1 MKYPEILDVS
11 NVDEWKEKY
20 LRKEFKSFEWDL
32 MVNHPVPDVFEI
44 AMFSEEFSDKFVE
57 NLQNLSFLQEK
68 KWDTNINYLSL
79 TNLGFDEFYTHLIR
93 DYGYKIVQHFWH
105 IHGQKWQN
113 MNVSSAVVKMEPGQD
128 LRLHHDF
135 INITMVC
142 QLYSN
147 SEGGEFYFEKYE
159 KKINLKQGHLYIF
172 PGQITHRYGIRLVK
186 NESKYFIKS
195 YCNAS

>member
-11 NVDEWKEKY
+11 KVDEWKEKY

-32 MVNHPVPDVFEI
+32 MVNEPVSDGFEI
-44 AMFSEEFSDKFVE
+44 AMFTEDFCDQLIE
-57 NLQNLSFLQEK
+57 NVRELSFMKEK
-68 KWDTNINYLSL
+68 KWDSTLNYLSL
-79 TNLGFDEFYTHLIR
+79 TNLGFDDFYTHLVR
-93 DYGYKIVQHFWH
+93 DYAYKIIQHFWH

-113 MNVSSAVVKMEPGQD
+113 MNVESVIIRMDEGQD

-142 QLYSN
+142 QLDSD
-147 SEGGEFYFEKYE
+147 SEGGDFYFDKYNQ
-159 KKINLKQGHLYIF
+159 KVKLKQGHLYIF
-172 PGQITHRYGIRLVK
+172 PGQITHRYGIKYIK
-186 NESKYFIKS
+186 NNPKYFIKS

>member
-44 AMFSEEFSDKFVE
+44 AMFTEEFSDKLVE
-57 NLQNLSFLQEK
+57 NIQNLSFLQQK
-68 KWDTNINYLSL
+68 KWETDINYISL
-79 TNLGFDEFYTHLIR
+79 TSLGFDTFYTHLVR
-93 DYGYKIVQHFWH
+93 DYAYKIVQHFWH

-113 MNVSSAVVKMEPGQD
+113 MNVNSAVVKMEPGQD

-135 INITMVC
+135 INITMIC
-142 QLYSN
+142 QLDGN
-147 SEGGEFYFEKYE
+147 SEGGEFYFEKYGE
-159 KKINLKQGHLYIF
+159 KINLKQGHLYIF

-186 NESKYFIKS
+186 NEPKYFIKS

>member
-1 MKYPEILDVS
+1 
-11 NVDEWKEKY
+11 VDEWKEKY

-32 MVNHPVPDVFEI
+32 MVNEPVADVFEI
-44 AMFSEEFSDKFVE
+44 AMFTEEFSDKMVE
-57 NLQNLSFLQEK
+57 NVQNLSFLKQK
-68 KWDTNINYLSL
+68 KWETEVNSLSL

-93 DYGYKIVQHFWH
+93 DYAYKIVQHFWH

-113 MNVSSAVVKMEPGQD
+113 MNVDSSVVKMESGQD

-135 INITMVC
+135 TNITMVC
-142 QLYSN
+142 QLDNN
-147 SEGGEFYFEKYE
+147 SKGGEFYFEKYGE
-159 KKINLKQGHLYIF
+159 KIELKQGHLYIF

-186 NESKYFIKS
+186 NEPKYFIKS